1 MKILTLTIFDDNLQ
15 IIFFKS
21 DEVPSARPGP
31 NMIFLNMVKLDVFP
45 AQVMI
50 RMMIIMM
57 VLMRMVVIYDNYDDH
72 DDDDELDQA

>member
-1 MKILTLTIFDDNLQ
+1 M
-15 IIFFKS
+15 
-21 DEVPSARPGP
+21 PSARPGP